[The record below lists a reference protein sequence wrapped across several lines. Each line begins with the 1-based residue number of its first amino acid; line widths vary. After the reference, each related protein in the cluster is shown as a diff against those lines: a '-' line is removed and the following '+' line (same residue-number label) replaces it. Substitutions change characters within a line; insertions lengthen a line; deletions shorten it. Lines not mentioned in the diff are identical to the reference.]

1 MKVYFRIPS
10 TDGGGINYC
19 VVGGNQSLG
28 SVRTEQ
34 IKRIANE
41 LLRRFPEK
49 FSNNFEENK
58 NAVRMLTH
66 GTTVKVRNQ
75 IAGYITHALAGMQIT
90 ASSNETSEEEAEKE

>member
-1 MKVYFRIPS
+1 M
-10 TDGGGINYC
+10 
-19 VVGGNQSLG
+19 G

-58 NAVRMLTH
+58 RAVSMLTI
-66 GTTVKVRNQ
+66 GTTIKVRNQ

-90 ASSNETSEEEAEKE
+90 SSSNEAVEEEAEKA

>member
-1 MKVYFRIPS
+1 ML
-10 TDGGGINYC
+10 
-19 VVGGNQSLG
+19 GGNKSLG

-58 NAVRMLTH
+58 RTVSMLTQ
-66 GTTVKVRNQ
+66 GTTTKVRNQ

-90 ASSNETSEEEAEKE
+90 ASLNETEEEPKEET